1 MNHSCLDD
9 LDASTG
15 NNAWVMQRSYNS
27 NLPKHGILNAMSTL
41 LRHVHGAYYERN
53 FRKFLWDDIN
63 LLEHNKRLFIFI
75 YYVSLYIFIFYL
87 GVMEI
92 KVHMYVYHLLRFDYL
107 LIFNI
112 LI

>member
-41 LRHVHGAYYERN
+41 LRHVHGAYYGRN

-63 LLEHNKRLFIFI
+63 LLEHNKRPFIFI
-75 YYVSLYIFIFYL
+75 YVSLYIFIFYL
-87 GVMEI
+87 GALEI
-92 KVHMYVYHLLRFDYL
+92 KVHLSFVKILLSP
-107 LIFNI
+107 NI
-112 LI
+112 